1 MGGPLLLPT
10 ALTVKAHRD
19 ILKVTFV
26 KGLHRE
32 LQQQVIT
39 LAPIFSHTN
48 SKKPRKD
55 ILGMVKSASWKHLG
69 LLWIWKYHGYLRML
83 LLVVALFRLSLPAL
97 P

>member
-39 LAPIFSHTN
+39 LAPIFSPT
-48 SKKPRKD
+48 
-55 ILGMVKSASWKHLG
+55 I
-69 LLWIWKYHGYLRML
+69 
-83 LLVVALFRLSLPAL
+83 
-97 P
+97 